1 MSNVLGTLFGDIA
14 EAIRG
19 KTGETGTMK
28 PAEFPDKIAGI
39 SVGGSGSA
47 GGSVDG
53 SGWLVAS
60 GQIDSDTGRPVI
72 IEHGLGVVPDIVQVA
87 VGVWGP
93 MSDASYSKMSIIAG
107 FNLSKRLMS
116 GAEGLEDYGF
126 VFLYNPST
134 NGGMVGR
141 SMAGL
146 ESLSESRYTA
156 FCNVTSNTMQLG
168 TNGAYL
174 LPGKTYTWAAYV
186 KQ

>member
-93 MSDASYSKMSIIAG
+93 MSDASYFAYPHTYDANG
-107 FNLSKRLMS
+107 VCTNCGHECRHWFCGTGNC
-116 GAEGLEDYGF
+116 
-126 VFLYNPST
+126 ST
-134 NGGMVGR
+134 CGIPCPHKIVTDGVCVYCGENVG
-141 SMAGL
+141 
-146 ESLSESRYTA
+146 
-156 FCNVTSNTMQLG
+156 
-168 TNGAYL
+168 
-174 LPGKTYTWAAYV
+174 
-186 KQ
+186 